1 MAFGF
6 ACGPCAVSDP
16 ATDTVKVSFP
26 SPDAAEDKE
35 NVARSGNLETKAA
48 EERAAA
54 KRKAEESERNRLAEA
69 AAEARRQEA
78 EAAARRAAEKQAAAA
93 RAAQE
98 EAEAEAQRQAAIQA
112 ALEAEEADRQQAE
125 AADFAAKA
133 EADRKVHEFLKTH
146 GFKDDV
152 NAKKSTLFKSK
163 YPLHVA
169 VKEQD
174 PEMVKLLVLAGADKS
189 LKNSSGNTPMQ
200 KAQQYT
206 KAKKD
211 STSREV
217 LLALDC

>member
-6 ACGPCAVSDP
+6 ACNPCSVSDP

-125 AADFAAKA
+125 AADLAAKA